1 MKVSAQL
8 LTAFAAIPFG
18 IKAMEQH
25 GAPSH
30 ARELLDQSM
39 QWLDGFYDPRFGYL
53 HDVSG
58 SNAMRHNTRSSS
70 WYALGLLARNGN
82 DGDDVVQ
89 AETVIAKLAQ
99 GQFKDPRKQWYGDY
113 QKYPEEP
120 EVGSPYY
127 APVIYKTWDPNVSP
141 ALNSASQRTAS

>member
-1 MKVSAQL
+1 MKLLFQL
-8 LTAFAAIPFG
+8 LVASVAFPLSVNA
-18 IKAMEQH
+18 EQR
-25 GAPSH
+25 PKRSPH
-30 ARELLDQSM
+30 AEDLLDQSM
-39 QWLDGFYDPRFGYL
+39 QWLDGFYDPSFGYL

-89 AETVIAKLAQ
+89 AEKIISKLAE
-99 GQFKDPRKQWYGDY
+99 GQFKDPSKQWYGDY

-120 EVGSPYY
+120 AVGTPYY
-127 APVIYKTWDPNVSP
+127 NPVIYKTWDPNVSS
-141 ALNSASQRTAS
+141 LRNLTT